1 MKSNFSEKIFRVI
14 DLGYMGKKKSKKF
27 ASNNNHHVLKIG
39 SEEYEE
45 HLQNER
51 TQFSKELYNEKL
63 VEISNPALSYILT
76 YFKDKKVKEQTGLT
90 IHQHIIENVNN
101 KGKSNQHVKILSLGC
116 GPGGWELGLSAK
128 FQVDYHMD
136 CIDINEKSLA
146 LGQKKAESLG
156 RKFKFIQQ
164 DINKLILPSEEYDI
178 VLAHAALHHMI
189 NHEHIAKEVKK
200 SMKSDGRFIVHEP
213 IPRNGMLMWDKTK
226 EVANNIWS
234 FIPEKF
240 KYDCVNKKH
249 KKKFLNS
256 LPAEDLSKSGF
267 ECIRSQDLYPILKE
281 NFIIEIEVFGFSF
294 ARRFFGRRF
303 GCNYDMKNRVHK
315 AIVDLVIKL
324 DESYIIIDKLK
335 PEQIFLILKK
345 N

>member
-1 MKSNFSEKIFRVI
+1 VI
-14 DLGYMGKKKSKKF
+14 NL
-27 ASNNNHHVLKIG
+27 APNNNQPINKIE
-39 SEEYEE
+39 SEDYEE
-45 HLQNER
+45 HLQNEVTHFR
-51 TQFSKELYNEKL
+51 EELYNENL
-63 VEISNPALSYILT
+63 VEISSPALSYVLK

-90 IHQHIIENVNN
+90 INQHIIENVNN
-101 KGKSNQHVKILSLGC
+101 KGKSNQEVKILSLGC
-116 GPGGWELGLSAK
+116 GPGGWELALSAK
-128 FQVDYHMD
+128 FHVDYHMD
-136 CIDINEKSLA
+136 CIDVNEKSLA

-164 DINKLILPSEEYDI
+164 DINNLILPSEEYDI
-178 VLAHAALHHMI
+178 VLAHAALHHMM

-200 SMKSDGRFIVHEP
+200 SMKSDGRFIIHEP
-213 IPRNGMLMWDKTK
+213 ISRNGMLMWDKTK

-240 KYDCVNKKH
+240 KYDCINKKN
-249 KKKFLNS
+249 KKNFLNS
-256 LPAEDLSKSGF
+256 LPAKDLSKSGF

-281 NFIIEIEVFGFSF
+281 NFITEIEVFGFSF
-294 ARRFFGRRF
+294 ARRFFGKRF
-303 GCNYDMKNRVHK
+303 GCNYDIKNPTHK

-324 DESYIIIDKLK
+324 DESNTISNKLK